1 MNQRSNGN
9 PSKANLFDRGN
20 PWPHISDM
28 KILKT
33 LSRITTLAAVFSL
46 AGLSIAQPPPGG
58 PGGPGGGFPGG
69 FPGGPGGP
77 GPGGP
82 FPGGPGPRPPIP
94 IVPIP
99 IPHPRPPVEESDG
112 HSLAVQVQ
120 RKLKRLGYYNGAVD
134 GEVGRGTRAAIRVYQ
149 EENGLEANGQID
161 RPLLRSLGL
170 L

>member
-1 MNQRSNGN
+1 MGIRAKLIWLTGS
-9 PSKANLFDRGN
+9 N

-33 LSRITTLAAVFSL
+33 FSRITTLVVVFSL

-69 FPGGPGGP
+69 FPGVPGGPGGP